1 MGPVAEIL
9 KKIEN
14 SRFLDKNIYGKNGI
28 KRNKERVIFS
38 LSLHLCIGKI

>member
-14 SRFLDKNIYGKNGI
+14 SRFLDKINII
-28 KRNKERVIFS
+28 QKERD
-38 LSLHLCIGKI
+38 KEE